1 MHDTPNQVYWYEP
14 DAEECRPRNVS
25 PKADVRDTFMQSES
39 LPTDCGIDVRPV
51 TAFPNR
57 SVERAWQAQLEHPPP
72 ERSWHVPPGVS
83 DPDLAVGIV
92 GGAQSSPQGLC

>member
-39 LPTDCGIDVRPV
+39 L
-51 TAFPNR
+51 
-57 SVERAWQAQLEHPPP
+57 
-72 ERSWHVPPGVS
+72 
-83 DPDLAVGIV
+83 LAH
-92 GGAQSSPQGLC
+92 